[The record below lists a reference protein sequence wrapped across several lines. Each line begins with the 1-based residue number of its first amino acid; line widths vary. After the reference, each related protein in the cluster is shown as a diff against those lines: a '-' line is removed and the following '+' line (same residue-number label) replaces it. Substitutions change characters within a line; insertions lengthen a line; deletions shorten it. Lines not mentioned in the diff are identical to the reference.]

1 MGTISY
7 TGEKAR
13 EVLSYLLAEV
23 QYKPGIEWDIDE
35 EGRKVYRGLDYYMEH
50 GYPKKPRW
58 ELSDGDYAVNKYG
71 LCDGYY
77 PDGGIY
83 IAFDNTSGNC
93 NVEEFELE
101 EDAVKWLNHDYEEPG
116 EFKGKTSLN

>member
-1 MGTISY
+1 MRY

-13 EVLSYLLAEV
+13 EVLAYLLTEAS
-23 QYKPGIEWDIDE
+23 YNPGIEWDIDR
-35 EGRKVYRGLDYYMEH
+35 EGRRVYRDLDYYLEH

-58 ELSDGDYAVNKYG
+58 ELADGDYTENKYG

-77 PDGGIY
+77 KGDNIY

-93 NVEEFELE
+93 NVEEFEQE
-101 EDAVKWLNHDYEEPG
+101 EDAVKWLNHAYADAS
-116 EFKGKTSLN
+116 EFKGKTTAC